1 MSLLTLLENSLEN
14 SLENPVENPQKNLTE
29 NSSGNSLTNSHRAPL
44 SRAVKWALCG
54 LLAFLPL
61 PGLALDLP
69 PAVKH
74 ALAQAG
80 IPRSAIGIYVHE
92 TGAGQP
98 LLALNAGTAM
108 NPASV
113 MKLLTTFAGLELL
126 GPAYAWKT
134 ELYADGIVRGD
145 VLHGNLAIKGYGD
158 PRLNLENFWLLTR
171 RLRQTGLREITGDLV
186 LDSSHFDL
194 PGSDPAAF
202 DGKPY
207 RAYNV
212 LPEALMVNYRT
223 LALRL
228 LPQLE
233 SRSVRIVVDPLLP
246 SLDLKNSLTLTNGTC
261 NDWKDA
267 LGTDIQS
274 APGLDSRVSVTLK
287 GSYAFG
293 CGEKTLFLSVHDTA
307 RYTFDL
313 FRQLWEQ
320 QGGILRGTVRR
331 SAAPG
336 ETVPLET
343 HQSPPLAD
351 IVRDINKFS
360 NNTAA
365 RQLYLT
371 LGLGSEPF
379 REPQVMPASFSL
391 SYGNGRAA
399 ENGTNGT
406 IPSLDGTGEN
416 PGQARATLARSEKTV
431 RQWLASHQLI
441 FPELVL
447 ENGSGLSRNERIS
460 AGHMGQLLLAA
471 FQSPVM
477 PEFVSSLPIVGVDG
491 TMKKRL
497 SRSAATGQA
506 HIKTGLLEGVKT
518 IAGYV
523 RDRSGRR
530 WVVVFFINHP
540 RAEGGQVAMDAL
552 LDWVY
557 EGR

>member
-1 MSLLTLLENSLEN
+1 MSLLTLLENSPQ
-14 SLENPVENPQKNLTE
+14 NPLQNPQKNLAGNSSRT
-29 NSSGNSLTNSHRAPL
+29 SSGNPPRAPL
-44 SRAVKWALCG
+44 SRAVKWALCS

-80 IPRSAIGIYVHE
+80 IPRSAIGIYVQE
-92 TGAGQP
+92 TSAGQP
-98 LLALNAGTAM
+98 LLAVNAGTGM

-145 VLHGNLAIKGYGD
+145 TLHGNLVIKGYGD

-171 RLRQTGLREITGDLV
+171 RLRQTGLREIAGDLV

-228 LPQLE
+228 LPQPE
-233 SRSVRIVVDPLLP
+233 SRSVRVMVDPLLP
-246 SLDLKNSLTLTNGTC
+246 SLDLKNSLTLTNGAC

-267 LGTDIQS
+267 LDTDIQS
-274 APGLDSRVSVTLK
+274 GPGLDGRVSVTLK

-320 QGGILRGTVRR
+320 QGGVLRGNVRR

-336 ETVPLET
+336 GTVPLET

-379 REPQVMPASFSL
+379 RQPQVMPASFSIP
-391 SYGNGRAA
+391 YGDGRAA
-399 ENGTNGT
+399 ENGT
-406 IPSLDGTGEN
+406 ISSLDGSGED
-416 PGQARATLARSEKTV
+416 PGQPRATLARSETAM
-431 RQWLASHQLI
+431 RQWLASRQLV
-441 FPELVL
+441 FPELIL

-460 AGHMGQLLLAA
+460 AGNMGKLLLAA

-477 PEFVSSLPIVGVDG
+477 PEFVSSLPIAAVDG

-497 SRSAATGQA
+497 NRSGAAGQA

-518 IAGYV
+518 MAGYV

-530 WVVVFFINHP
+530 SVVVFFINHP
-540 RAEGGQVAMDAL
+540 RAGSGQAAMDAL

>member
-1 MSLLTLLENSLEN
+1 MPLLTLLENSPQ
-14 SLENPVENPQKNLTE
+14 NPLQNLQKNLAGNSSRT
-29 NSSGNSLTNSHRAPL
+29 SSGNPLRAPL
-44 SRAVKWALCG
+44 SRAVKWALCS

-69 PAVKH
+69 PTVKH

-80 IPRSAIGIYVHE
+80 IPRSAIGIYVQE
-92 TGAGQP
+92 TSAGQP
-98 LLALNAGTAM
+98 LLAVNAGTGM

-145 VLHGNLAIKGYGD
+145 TLHGNLVIKGYGD

-171 RLRQTGLREITGDLV
+171 RLRQTGLREIAGDLV

-202 DGKPY
+202 DGRPY

-228 LPQLE
+228 LPQPE
-233 SRSVRIVVDPLLP
+233 SRSVRVMVDPLLP
-246 SLDLKNSLTLTNGTC
+246 SLDLKNSLTLTNGAC

-267 LGTDIQS
+267 LDTDIQS
-274 APGLDSRVSVTLK
+274 GHGLDGRVSVTLK
-287 GSYAFG
+287 GSYTFG

-320 QGGILRGTVRR
+320 QGGVLRGNVRR

-336 ETVPLET
+336 GTVPLET

-379 REPQVMPASFSL
+379 RQPQVMPASFSIP
-391 SYGNGRAA
+391 YGNGRAA
-399 ENGTNGT
+399 ENGT
-406 IPSLDGTGEN
+406 IPSLDESGEN
-416 PGQARATLARSEKTV
+416 PGQPRATLARSETAM
-431 RQWLASHQLI
+431 RQWLASRQLA
-441 FPELVL
+441 FPELIL

-460 AGHMGQLLLAA
+460 AGNMGRLLLAA

-477 PEFVSSLPIVGVDG
+477 PEFVSSLPIAAVDG

-497 SRSAATGQA
+497 NRSGAAGQA

-518 IAGYV
+518 MAGYV

-530 WVVVFFINHP
+530 SVVVFFINHP
-540 RAEGGQVAMDAL
+540 RAGSGQAAMDAL